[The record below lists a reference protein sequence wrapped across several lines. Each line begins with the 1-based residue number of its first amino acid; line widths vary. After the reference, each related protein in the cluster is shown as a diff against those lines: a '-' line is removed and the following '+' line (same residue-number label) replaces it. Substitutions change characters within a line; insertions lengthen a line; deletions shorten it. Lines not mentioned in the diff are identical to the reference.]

1 MHETLKELAG
11 ELAVI
16 HEALERAEVIERQ
29 LPAYLRELEAE
40 RDELRAELIKV
51 LSFVG
56 GQATEDVSTSFLL
69 NVSEEV
75 SALLAGMAG
84 ATAELR
90 AEVERL
96 RVRGDDFRTEMVATA
111 LDHAAATA
119 RAEAAE
125 AQAADLRGALS
136 CLCDEVEAGDGAQAE
151 AVAHQGRRSL
161 ARTPAQSLGRLK
173 AEALRAY
180 CAHFRVLRE
189 ADDDRASAL
198 DDGWKEALYEADRLE
213 ATDGR

>member
-40 RDELRAELIKV
+40 RD
-51 LSFVG
+51 
-56 GQATEDVSTSFLL
+56 Q
-69 NVSEEV
+69 
-75 SALLAGMAG
+75 
-84 ATAELR
+84 LR

-125 AQAADLRGALS
+125 ARAEDLRGAL
-136 CLCDEVEAGDGAQAE
+136 EAGRADRWAATVGNTETDAFSPSPWVIA
-151 AVAHQGRRSL
+151 
-161 ARTPAQSLGRLK
+161 
-173 AEALRAY
+173 AEALI
-180 CAHFRVLRE
+180 
-189 ADDDRASAL
+189 
-198 DDGWKEALYEADRLE
+198 DRLE
-213 ATDGR
+213 KESANALANS